1 MMAGR
6 YSPLKESSTDSN
18 KCFIFILLQVRI
30 YCENR
35 LCLLFLILT
44 LKPPQL
50 QHHSA
55 ALQVVEQALGGVQ
68 GGKVYSVIQ
77 HGVDVVPHGRGEQIL
92 AAVKQPE
99 TGRTQEEEAESRIST
114 VPA

>member
-1 MMAGR
+1 M
-6 YSPLKESSTDSN
+6 SLVSHPSL
-18 KCFIFILLQVRI
+18 
-30 YCENR
+30 
-35 LCLLFLILT
+35 LILT

-55 ALQVVEQALGGVQ
+55 ALQVVEQTLGGVQ

-77 HGVDVVPHGRGEQIL
+77 HGVDVVPHGWSEQIL

-99 TGRTQEEEAESRIST
+99 TGRTEEEEAEKPRTGSST
-114 VPA
+114 SAVS